1 MKIGLLGYGKMGRA
15 IEEIARAEGDEI
27 VLRVDVNN
35 AKDIGPEELKACEVL
50 IEFTRPEAAFDN
62 IRMAL
67 EAGVPIVS
75 GTTGWLDRWPEVR
88 RLCEAREGAFFY
100 ASNFSLG
107 VNILFAL
114 NRYLARLMN
123 ERPEYEVA
131 LKEIHHIHKLD
142 APSGTA
148 VTLAEGILQQLD
160 RKTRWT
166 LEAEPGPEDIG
177 ITAIREDEV
186 PGTHEVTYRSG
197 IDTLYLRHEAHSR
210 EGFAR
215 GALLAARWLP
225 GRQGV
230 FGMQDLLG
238 LD

>member
-131 LKEIHHIHKLD
+131 LKEIHHIHKRD

-166 LEAEPGPEDIG
+166 LEAGPGPEDIG

-186 PGTHEVTYRSG
+186 PGTHEVRYRSG

-238 LD
+238 LE